1 MSVESKKLQCNWLK
15 WEAVNRWTLILEV
28 PPGNG
33 PDMAGAINM
42 AKAIMEDVKTV
53 VVSCRGQVETVY
65 RWSSSY
71 GKWTCFDARAIME
84 DIKETLRGE
93 DGPDAPYSKAVV
105 EAFRTMQHAI
115 HENAIEHGWWDE
127 PREDG
132 TALALIHAEVSE
144 CLEALREGNPPDKQC
159 PGFSQAEIELADVV
173 IRIMDFCERKGWS
186 LGKAIVAKH
195 EFNKGRPFMHGGK
208 EF

>member
-1 MSVESKKLQCNWLK
+1 MENRDTRTSPLRNRINMFTQSKKSPDDGELNKPAQ
-15 WEAVNRWTLILEV
+15 V
-28 PPGNG
+28 PYQKNLT
-33 PDMAGAINM
+33 
-42 AKAIMEDVKTV
+42 E
-53 VVSCRGQVETVY
+53 S
-65 RWSSSY
+65 
-71 GKWTCFDARAIME
+71 
-84 DIKETLRGE
+84 L
-93 DGPDAPYSKAVV
+93 
-105 EAFRTMQHAI
+105 RTMQHAI
-115 HENAIEHGWWDE
+115 HQNAVEHGWWDE

-132 TALALIHAEVSE
+132 TVLALIHAEVSE

-159 PGFSQAEIELADVV
+159 PGFSQGEIELADVV